1 MGYVSKVKLP
11 SNNIYQIKD
20 KEGRVILGFSDWQAS
35 HSYNAGEYVLTSVIN
50 AGDPQIDGERKLY
63 KVIEN
68 YTSDTSSRVDIANG
82 KLLETT
88 VEAELQSAM
97 AGGVGVVHTTGDES
111 IGGTKTFTA
120 NTTKV
125 KNLIVGDSGNGYIS
139 NSATEGG
146 ARVEFSFGGLSF
158 RTNDG
163 SNTFTATVP
172 FKTGTIALTSDIPT
186 AGTTATAVSTTS
198 SGGSASTWSKS
209 DHVHSISVA
218 TGDSNGQVK
227 IAGQNVSVKGLG
239 SNAYTSTSYIP
250 TSQKGTASGVATLD
264 ATAKI
269 PLTQLPDTILGQVVY
284 GGTVNGSTGVATLS
298 VSAKEKLGVTANTI
312 TLTASTTATTGYP
325 DNEGIYYI
333 VTNDGDFSGLGLKTG
348 DWLISTGTKWTKID
362 NTDAVASVN
371 GKTGVVTI
379 GTTTTN
385 LSASVSGGSVALT
398 DGSAITYGSADV
410 GTAVN
415 VGTSLTGTTSFNTDA
430 IKSASCSQSF
440 LTSGL
445 ASASLTG
452 TKTFATGGVVMSI
465 DSTDTEMLVF
475 GNANTGTVG
484 ISTTAASPTAVSIST
499 TAATKASVSLGKT
512 SITPAKASTKT
523 FTPKTGATLTAPT
536 VTITSGASGDVQ
548 VVTGLN

>member
-1 MGYVSKVKLP
+1 MNYLSRVKLP
-11 SNNIYQIKD
+11 SGSIYEIKD
-20 KEGRVILGFSDWQAS
+20 AEGRAILGFTEYQQNHA
-35 HSYNAGEYVLTSVIN
+35 YTAGDYVIGSTTGAGGSIKLYKVVNTYTSSTPAMGEDINDCIKKDVADGNLVLTSV
-50 AGDPQIDGERKLY
+50 E
-63 KVIEN
+63 E
-68 YTSDTSSRVDIANG
+68 
-82 KLLETT
+82 
-88 VEAELQSAM
+88 ELQSAM
-97 AGGVGVVHTTGDES
+97 AGGVGVVHTTGNETIS
-111 IGGTKTFTA
+111 GTKTFTSD
-120 NTTKV
+120 
-125 KNLIVGDSGNGYIS
+125 IVAPGIRVDSTSEAIYN
-139 NSATEGG
+139 
-146 ARVEFSFGGLSF
+146 
-158 RTNDG
+158 NDG
-163 SNTFTATVP
+163 AQVQFNGGQIKFNQTVSGGNYTATLP
-172 FKTGTIALTSDIPT
+172 SASGTIALTSNIPT
-186 AGTTATAVSTTS
+186 AGTTATAVGTTA
-198 SGGSASTWSKS
+198 SGGSATTWSKS

-250 TSQKGTASGVATLD
+250 SSEKGAASGVATLD
-264 ATAKI
+264 TTAKI
-269 PLTQLPDTILGQVVY
+269 PLSQLPDTILGQVVY
-284 GGTVNGSTGVATLS
+284 GGTVNGSTGAATLS
-298 VSAKEKLGVTANTI
+298 VSAKEKLGVSANTI
-312 TLTASTTATTGYP
+312 TLTPSTAATTGYP

-333 VTNDGDFSGLGLKTG
+333 VTDDGNFNGLGLKTG

-385 LSASVSGGSVALT
+385 LSANVSGGSVSLT
-398 DGSAITYGSADV
+398 DGDAITYGSADV
-410 GTAVN
+410 DTAVS

-452 TKTFATGGVVMSI
+452 TKTFATGGVLMSI

-475 GNANTGTVG
+475 GNAGTGTVG
-484 ISTTAASPTAVSIST
+484 ISTTAATPTAVSIST
-499 TAATKASVSLGKT
+499 TAATKASVTLGKT

>member
-1 MGYVSKVKLP
+1 MNYLSRVKLP
-11 SNNIYQIKD
+11 SGSIYEIKD
-20 KEGRVILGFSDWQAS
+20 AEGRAILGFTEYQQGHAYTAGDYVIGSRTGAS
-35 HSYNAGEYVLTSVIN
+35 GSIKLYKVVNTYTSSTSAFGDINDCLKKDEADGNLVLTSV
-50 AGDPQIDGERKLY
+50 E
-63 KVIEN
+63 E
-68 YTSDTSSRVDIANG
+68 
-82 KLLETT
+82 
-88 VEAELQSAM
+88 ELQSAM
-97 AGGVGVVHTTGDES
+97 AGGVGVVHTTGNETIS
-111 IGGTKTFTA
+111 GTKTFTSDIA
-120 NTTKV
+120 VPGVKV
-125 KNLIVGDSGNGYIS
+125 DSTSEAIYN
-139 NSATEGG
+139 
-146 ARVEFSFGGLSF
+146 
-158 RTNDG
+158 NDG
-163 SNTFTATVP
+163 AQVQFNGGQIKFNQAVSGGSYTATLP
-172 FKTGTIALTSDIPT
+172 SASGTIALTSNIPT
-186 AGTTATAVSTTS
+186 AGTTATAVGKTA
-198 SGGSASTWSKS
+198 SGGSATTWSKS

-250 TSQKGTASGVATLD
+250 SSEKGAASGVATLD
-264 ATAKI
+264 TTAKI
-269 PLTQLPDTILGQVVY
+269 PLSQLPDTILGQVVY
-284 GGTVNGSTGVATLS
+284 GGTVDGSTGAATLS
-298 VSAKEKLGVTANTI
+298 VSAKEKLGVPANKI
-312 TLTASTTATTGYP
+312 TLTPSTDATTGYP

-333 VTNDGDFSGLGLKTG
+333 VTNDGNFNGLGLKTG

-371 GKTGVVTI
+371 GKTGVVKI

-385 LSASVSGGSVALT
+385 LSANVSGGSVSLT

-410 GTAVN
+410 GTEVS

-452 TKTFATGGVVMSI
+452 TKTFATGGVLMSI

-475 GNANTGTVG
+475 GNAGTGTVG
-484 ISTTAASPTAVSIST
+484 ISTTAATPTAVSIST
-499 TAATKASVSLGKT
+499 TAATKASVTLGKT